1 MTWSTLVHLSSAKN
15 VLFSWR
21 PGTHLALLKLKEG
34 SRVLFD
40 RVVSNDRSQV
50 ASFVSAENCFQHGS
64 EFVVVEEKFCL
75 QCNPRLKI
83 RVGDE
88 PPCRWISPGL
98 RCADIGD
105 FALDTVSG
113 VQ

>member
-1 MTWSTLVHLSSAKN
+1 MHLFLEKIVLLSPST
-15 VLFSWR
+15 
-21 PGTHLALLKLKEG
+21 GIHLALLELQEG

-40 RVVSNDRSQV
+40 RVVSNDRSQE
-50 ASFVSAENCFQHGS
+50 ASFVSAKNCFQHGS

-75 QCNPRLKI
+75 HCDPRLKI

-88 PPCRWISPGL
+88 SPCRWVSPGL
-98 RCADIGD
+98 RRADFGD
-105 FALDTVSG
+105 FALGTVSG